1 MKRLL
6 CIVLLPFLLI
16 GCRAEPTVGEQVVVT
31 GLGLTE
37 RNGVWTLSIQAVEA
51 LHTAGSLSEQSEP
64 ATAVYTASGRSVAEA
79 LQAFLNETGKRI
91 YILQNQIILVE
102 ERTCR
107 NTSLYAVLEY
117 FIRNREGRALVKLA
131 VSRGDPAALLG
142 ITTGSDAIPAEY
154 LSQLV
159 EEGHRYALCADAAL
173 LDAERAL
180 SGMYDAAL
188 PILEVQDK
196 TPSLAGTALFREGKQ
211 AGSLTAQET
220 VGLMLAAGDSPRY
233 LYTQDGNAFRLEE
246 IDSRIT
252 VHPAGGGWEYHVAV
266 SAAAD
271 TVEAAGDEPLP
282 ISRVEETLEQRIL
295 ASLKRTATEYD
306 SDPLGLARR
315 TAMRYK
321 NNGVTQSAARVALPR
336 AVFTVDV
343 TLTHTDKGFLATP

>member
-6 CIVLLPFLLI
+6 CILLLPLLLV

-31 GLGLTE
+31 GLGITE
-37 RNGVWTLSIQAVEA
+37 RDGVWTLSIQAVEA
-51 LHTAGSLSEQSEP
+51 LHTAGSLSEQSES
-64 ATAVYTASGRSVAEA
+64 ATAVYTAHGGSVAEA
-79 LQAFLNETGKRI
+79 LQAFLNETGKRT

-107 NTSLYAVLEY
+107 NISLYEALEY

-131 VSRGDPAALLG
+131 LSRGDPAALLG

-159 EEGHRYALCADAAL
+159 EEGHRFALCADAAL

-188 PILEVQDK
+188 PILEVKDK
-196 TPSLAGTALFREGKQ
+196 TPTLAGTALFCDGKQ
-211 AGSLTAQET
+211 VGSLTTQET

-233 LYTQDGNAFRLEE
+233 LYTQEGNAFRLEE
-246 IDSRIT
+246 IGSRIT
-252 VHPAGGGWEYHVAV
+252 VHPADGGWEYRIAV
-266 SAAAD
+266 SAAAY
-271 TVEAAGDEPLP
+271 TVEVTGGEPLP
-282 ISRVEETLEQRIL
+282 LSRVEEALEQEIL
-295 ASLKRTATEYD
+295 ASLKRTAECD

-321 NNGVTQSAARVALPR
+321 NNGVTQSAARAALPR
-336 AVFTVDV
+336 AAFTVDV
-343 TLTHTDKGFLATP
+343 ALTHTDKGFLVAS